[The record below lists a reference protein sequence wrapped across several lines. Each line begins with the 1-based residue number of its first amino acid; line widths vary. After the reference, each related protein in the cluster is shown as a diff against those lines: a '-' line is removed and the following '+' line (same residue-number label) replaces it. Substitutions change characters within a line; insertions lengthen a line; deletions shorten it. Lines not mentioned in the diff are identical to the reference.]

1 MTLRPLHA
9 VITGASSGI
18 GAALARRLHRSGAHV
33 TLVAR
38 RQGHLEALA
47 RELGDGCRWA
57 VHDVSKEPTTWVEE
71 LERNEPIDLFINNA
85 GIQALTQFSAS
96 DPAIGRSILE
106 TNLWAPMALAR
117 AVMPPMVARRSGSL
131 IQIASV
137 AALVGPSGMAWYA
150 AAKAGLAAFS
160 ETVRGEVQSAG
171 VEVLTVYPGPIDNG
185 APQEASRFY
194 GKRSLAAHLPTGNA
208 DDLAAAI
215 LRALRLR
222 HARLIYPSF
231 YKAAYW
237 LTPATRWLVFQ
248 GSEDRGSQRR
258 QAEAQ

>member
-1 MTLRPLHA
+1 VTPRPRHA

-18 GAALARRLHRSGAHV
+18 GTALARRLHRSGAHL

-57 VHDVSKEPTTWVEE
+57 VHDVSKEPTTWVED
-71 LERNEPIDLFINNA
+71 LERDEPIDLFIYNA
-85 GIQALTQFSAS
+85 GIQALEPFSVS

-117 AVMPPMVARRSGSL
+117 AVIPAMLARRSGTL

-150 AAKAGLAAFS
+150 AAKAGLSAFS
-160 ETVRGEVQSAG
+160 ETLRGEVHKAG
-171 VEVLTVYPGPIDNG
+171 IQVLTVYPGPIDNG

-194 GKRSLAAHLPTGNA
+194 GKRSLAAHLPSGNA
-208 DDLAAAI
+208 DDLAKAI
-215 LRALRLR
+215 LRALRLQR
-222 HARLIYPSF
+222 ARLIYPSF

-237 LTPATRWLVFQ
+237 LTPATRWLVAR
-248 GSEDRGSQRR
+248 ESQRL
-258 QAEAQ
+258 QAEAE